1 MLKSIDF
8 IKRLEMDLNDNIET
22 KNIID
27 FFIEL
32 RINQDIDIYIASEKI
47 KSTSDLFLRNVL
59 LTEFDNNKLH
69 IEIIDDNKYIDEDY
83 KYLFEGDKTSY
94 GLRRSLSAL
103 LNIKNDKKNKKHSNL
118 ITFYSYKGGVGRT
131 TSLALT
137 ATYLARKGNNV
148 FVIDCDFEAPGLI
161 NFFKTSQSDNNKNG
175 LVEYLNDKLFVDNCN
190 IDDYI
195 YNIEKTYSGNGSINL
210 MPAGN
215 ILSNQ
220 ENTINYLEGLAKI
233 DLQGDMLVK
242 IFDNLINDIKKSF
255 SPDIILVDS
264 RTGFNNT
271 FGSLAQLSNHVVV
284 LAGDDIQNQPGL
296 EFVAKTLNE
305 CEIDTS
311 FILSIISSNYSRR
324 YNNFIQQIHGL
335 TSHDTE
341 IFYFDRQ
348 NTLEFIGTPLEDNDD
363 LNDFINGE
371 NGSGQYQKFFSHI
384 NKILKKPINSD
395 DNIINLLTDDTDTT
409 TADSN
414 IKITSS
420 NVSLQDNILNKIKD
434 KLPNLY
440 AENINY
446 SDEYVKKHFYYRQ
459 CMEDLFIP
467 EKTLLL
473 GDKGTGKTAFYKVL
487 QNEDFFS
494 SLITKSQKSHLNI
507 DVLNITNFDN
517 DNFEFIGFDNYI
529 KDELFIK
536 KFWMY
541 FIWLSLKT
549 RSKYLSSDSEYIFN
563 MGKFDVREKIINVIN
578 TPESYAQIESDLSEV
593 NKILKH
599 SDSTLII
606 TFDYLDNIVKPFL
619 WNDVISPLVKIAVR
633 FPYENIQPKLFLRR
647 DLYERLGNLTNKNS
661 FSSRIINLEWSQNE
675 IFSYFLK
682 IIFIYSYDDFY
693 KFLSNSLESKILL
706 KDLPKKLRNKKTNHN
721 QLPLDT
727 HIIKPIVN
735 AFFGSPRP
743 KRNGKLSTAYDDL
756 YRNIQSADKTVNLR
770 PFIDLITSAIEEQE
784 IQDFEKKYR
793 MNSIIGLAY
802 CTSKQVRKKAV
813 VNYLEDLWN
822 EKGNEIVKYFCMDF
836 SNNKIDPSYKKN
848 ILSEELFEKL
858 LIQIKTNN
866 SGSDDAIKNGTIEE
880 FKQILIAN
888 KIITPYMVGNKT
900 RYGFAYLYTNFLGI

>member
-1 MLKSIDF
+1 
-8 IKRLEMDLNDNIET
+8 
-22 KNIID
+22 
-27 FFIEL
+27 
-32 RINQDIDIYIASEKI
+32 
-47 KSTSDLFLRNVL
+47 
-59 LTEFDNNKLH
+59 
-69 IEIIDDNKYIDEDY
+69 
-83 KYLFEGDKTSY
+83 
-94 GLRRSLSAL
+94 
-103 LNIKNDKKNKKHSNL
+103 
-118 ITFYSYKGGVGRT
+118 
-131 TSLALT
+131 
-137 ATYLARKGNNV
+137 
-148 FVIDCDFEAPGLI
+148 
-161 NFFKTSQSDNNKNG
+161 
-175 LVEYLNDKLFVDNCN
+175 
-190 IDDYI
+190 
-195 YNIEKTYSGNGSINL
+195 
-210 MPAGN
+210 
-215 ILSNQ
+215 
-220 ENTINYLEGLAKI
+220 
-233 DLQGDMLVK
+233 
-242 IFDNLINDIKKSF
+242 
-255 SPDIILVDS
+255 
-264 RTGFNNT
+264 
-271 FGSLAQLSNHVVV
+271 
-284 LAGDDIQNQPGL
+284 
-296 EFVAKTLNE
+296 
-305 CEIDTS
+305 
-311 FILSIISSNYSRR
+311 
-324 YNNFIQQIHGL
+324 
-335 TSHDTE
+335 
-341 IFYFDRQ
+341 
-348 NTLEFIGTPLEDNDD
+348 
-363 LNDFINGE
+363 
-371 NGSGQYQKFFSHI
+371 
-384 NKILKKPINSD
+384 
-395 DNIINLLTDDTDTT
+395 
-409 TADSN
+409 
-414 IKITSS
+414 
-420 NVSLQDNILNKIKD
+420 
-434 KLPNLY
+434 
-440 AENINY
+440 
-446 SDEYVKKHFYYRQ
+446 
-459 CMEDLFIP
+459 
-467 EKTLLL
+467 
-473 GDKGTGKTAFYKVL
+473 
-487 QNEDFFS
+487 
-494 SLITKSQKSHLNI
+494 
-507 DVLNITNFDN
+507 
-517 DNFEFIGFDNYI
+517 
-529 KDELFIK
+529 
-536 KFWMY
+536 
-541 FIWLSLKT
+541 
-549 RSKYLSSDSEYIFN
+549 
-563 MGKFDVREKIINVIN
+563 GKFDVREKIINVIN